1 MITQTYTFRD
11 MPKWIRENLD
21 GKRDCYVQGVAMD
34 ISYEMDKSLF
44 PPVLC
49 KSEMDATGYD
59 LLITFH
65 VDEADARF
73 LEIALHNLHSAKL
86 LN

>member
-1 MITQTYTFRD
+1 MITQTYTFRG
-11 MPKWIRENLD
+11 MPKWIRENTD
-21 GKRDCYVQGVAMD
+21 GKRDRFVQSVAKD
-34 ISYEMDKSLF
+34 VSYEMEESLF

-49 KSEMDATGYD
+49 KSGMDVTGHD

-65 VDEADARF
+65 VDAADARF